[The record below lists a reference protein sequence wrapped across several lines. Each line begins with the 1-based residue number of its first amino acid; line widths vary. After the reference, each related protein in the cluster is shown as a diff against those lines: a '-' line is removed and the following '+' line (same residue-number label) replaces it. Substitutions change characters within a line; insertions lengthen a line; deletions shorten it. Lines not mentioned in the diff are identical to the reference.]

1 LNDTNFKIPDV
12 ITRILA
18 AAVGPPL
25 DHAEE
30 VERAMMTIMLSFDVN
45 YFCGSFFL
53 LGGKTKE
60 IHTTEAGSTYRE
72 CNSSI
77 D

>member
-1 LNDTNFKIPDV
+1 LNDTNFKKPDV

-45 YFCGSFFL
+45 YFCGSFFCLEARQRKSIL
-53 LGGKTKE
+53 L
-60 IHTTEAGSTYRE
+60 
-72 CNSSI
+72 
-77 D
+77 